1 MNPFDRQLPSRP
13 WIDELGV
20 AIEMDVDGRRRKIV
34 VTQEALDAA
43 LGVPPAHVEAAT
55 KGRMW
60 LGVVQHNVDVIR
72 AAAVLKIAN
81 SSQLD
86 DPIFL
91 GPEDIA
97 GRQ

>member
-1 MNPFDRQLPSRP
+1 MNPLDRQLPSRP

-20 AIEMDVDGRRRKIV
+20 AIKLEIDGRRRKIV
-34 VTQEALDAA
+34 VTKEALDAA
-43 LGVPPAHVEAAT
+43 LGAAPANVEAA
-55 KGRMW
+55 KRDQMW
-60 LGVVQHNVDVIR
+60 LGAVQHNVDEIT
-72 AAAVLKIAN
+72 AAAARKLAN

-91 GPEDIA
+91 GKGDIS